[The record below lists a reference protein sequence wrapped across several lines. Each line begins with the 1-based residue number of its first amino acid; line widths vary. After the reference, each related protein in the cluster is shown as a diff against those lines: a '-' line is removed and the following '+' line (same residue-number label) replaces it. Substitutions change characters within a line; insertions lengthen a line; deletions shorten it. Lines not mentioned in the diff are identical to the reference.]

1 MGRHRHSICR
11 SEGPPQLPVEREG
24 ALRGLCSC
32 RETPAMW
39 GVQSPVREADASHS
53 ISLVAWLERKVE
65 RVQSIVEPVQKRS
78 CFDIGK
84 QRSWRRRQNPN
95 RAVVL
100 AEPVQ

>member
-1 MGRHRHSICR
+1 MALDSPHGRRFTRGANAAQCSFAFHRKFR
-11 SEGPPQLPVEREG
+11 APQIDKLNVYDAP
-24 ALRGLCSC
+24 L
-32 RETPAMW
+32 
-39 GVQSPVREADASHS
+39 READASHS

-84 QRSWRRRQNPN
+84 QRSWRRRQNAN